1 MSNDCKYYYGRAE
14 REIEMA
20 RRAAHPAAFRVHY
33 DLADRYLV
41 LAVSPITAIGEA
53 HVQRR

>member
-1 MSNDCKYYYGRAE
+1 MSNDCRYYYGRAE

-41 LAVSPITAIGEA
+41 LAASPVLTTRSGR
-53 HVQRR
+53 VR

>member
-1 MSNDCKYYYGRAE
+1 MNNDCKYYYARAE

-41 LAVSPITAIGEA
+41 LAASPATIVRSAR
-53 HVQRR
+53 VQAR